1 MENELEF
8 IRETREQCHEEGTVP
23 EAPRLGKGLC
33 LAAVANGRKSSRQ
46 PGQGTMLGQE
56 SQSCVEHRS
65 SIPGVGLDWRQ
76 PSLGQEP
83 QDDVSIG
90 PLLSRSQSP
99 DLCNEKVAHRGF
111 CDPFQ
116 TSALRDNLIRP
127 LHHPSPPPGFFL
139 LLEACAGRSLTDK
152 KFLCVLARGQLG
164 HDA

>member
-1 MENELEF
+1 MTRIQSTWIKATDGDLASFSGEAPRRSLENELEF

-65 SIPGVGLDWRQ
+65 SIPGVGLDWQQ

-99 DLCNEKVAHRGF
+99 DLCNEMVAH
-111 CDPFQ
+111 
-116 TSALRDNLIRP
+116 
-127 LHHPSPPPGFFL
+127 
-139 LLEACAGRSLTDK
+139 
-152 KFLCVLARGQLG
+152 
-164 HDA
+164 